1 MNLPLHVLFLGG
13 TGNIS
18 TASVEL
24 LIARGHRVSI
34 LTRGKQA
41 APAGTRLLIADRH
54 DEAAMRRAIGGDWPD
69 VVINFIGYTPAE
81 IALDHAVFAGHIQHY
96 LFISTTMVYAVPR
109 RHLPLTEDS
118 ARGNPFS
125 PYAQQK
131 HVCEDWLLEK
141 WRNGKF
147 PVTIVRPSHT
157 YGPTWLPNPIKSSSF
172 VPLLRLQ
179 AGQPVF
185 VHDDGQGLWTLTA
198 ASDFATGL
206 AGLLGRAETVGEA
219 FHITSDEVLT
229 WNQIY
234 AEIIRAADVRQPEIL
249 KIPTSFLCELMP
261 ALREKLPADKAEPGV
276 FDNAKIKRFVP
287 EFACRKAFRTGIV
300 ESLAWFRAESARQV
314 RDAET
319 DGIFERACSAWKTRG
334 ST

>member
-1 MNLPLHVLFLGG
+1 
-13 TGNIS
+13 
-18 TASVEL
+18 
-24 LIARGHRVSI
+24 
-34 LTRGKQA
+34 
-41 APAGTRLLIADRH
+41 
-54 DEAAMRRAIGGDWPD
+54 
-69 VVINFIGYTPAE
+69 
-81 IALDHAVFAGHIQHY
+81 
-96 LFISTTMVYAVPR
+96 MVYAVPR
-109 RHLPLTEDS
+109 RHLPLTEDG
-118 ARGNPFS
+118 ARGNPLS

-141 WRNGKF
+141 WRSEKF

-172 VPLLRLQ
+172 VPLLRLE

-198 ASDFATGL
+198 ASDFAVGL
-206 AGLLGRAETVGEA
+206 AGLLGRAETLGEA

-234 AEIIRAADVRQPEIL
+234 AEICRAAGVRAPEIL
-249 KIPTSFLCELMP
+249 KIPTAFLCDLLP

-287 EFACRKAFRTGIV
+287 EFECRKN
-300 ESLAWFRAESARQV
+300 FRAGIAESVAWLRADERRQV

-319 DGIFERACSAWKTRG
+319 DGIFGRACAAWRVRV
-334 ST
+334 